1 MKKIVICHL
10 YYDLMNLYGELGNI
24 KALAQNFALQNLEV
38 EVINVTINEPINFKD
53 YDFIYIGSGTE
64 EMRDL
69 VLQDLLNYQEEL
81 KNYLKSGGFILATG
95 NAYPLFG
102 KSIINAKKE
111 EIKALNLFSFKEE
124 ETSRI
129 VKERTVKLIF

>member
-81 KNYLKSGGFILATG
+81 KTILKVVA
-95 NAYPLFG
+95 LF
-102 KSIINAKKE
+102 
-111 EIKALNLFSFKEE
+111 
-124 ETSRI
+124 
-129 VKERTVKLIF
+129 